1 MLRKQSC
8 RSYGQF
14 RSQHYGIP
22 VYPVDAA
29 VARILCIVLKFSLLI
44 VSDGKKC
51 SFSLR
56 EDTEC
61 WYLML
66 REMWSGRVM
75 SEEQNDPL
83 IRDLAVENALIVDA
97 FLRRFYSPTTTTR
110 CVMKFEFKSD
120 NVPTVNVF
128 SRFEIHLMF

>member
-1 MLRKQSC
+1 VVSSEVKITI
-8 RSYGQF
+8 
-14 RSQHYGIP
+14 SQYIRLIQT
-22 VYPVDAA
+22 VYIV
-29 VARILCIVLKFSLLI
+29 LCIVLKFSLLI

-61 WYLML
+61 WYLLL

-75 SEEQNDPL
+75 SDEQNDPL

-97 FLRRFYSPTTTTR
+97 FLCRFHNTYRNIS
-110 CVMKFEFKSD
+110 
-120 NVPTVNVF
+120 
-128 SRFEIHLMF
+128 